1 MIMIYAK
8 ISLKYEMYLMF
19 LSTLLPLVQ
28 KHLQSFLS
36 FDDFALT

>member
-1 MIMIYAK
+1 MIYAK

-19 LSTLLPLVQ
+19 LLTFLSLVQ
-28 KHLQSFLS
+28 KHLQASLS